1 MSRPELRVDT
11 ERFRSNIRAVRD
23 RIAPSALMIVLKDD
37 AYGHGLRWAV
47 EAARGMGVDWYGAY
61 DVRSGVEARRVLGD
75 TGRIFAWATSTD
87 DEVLSLIHI

>member
-61 DVRSGVEARRVLGD
+61 D
-75 TGRIFAWATSTD
+75 
-87 DEVLSLIHI
+87 LSLIHI